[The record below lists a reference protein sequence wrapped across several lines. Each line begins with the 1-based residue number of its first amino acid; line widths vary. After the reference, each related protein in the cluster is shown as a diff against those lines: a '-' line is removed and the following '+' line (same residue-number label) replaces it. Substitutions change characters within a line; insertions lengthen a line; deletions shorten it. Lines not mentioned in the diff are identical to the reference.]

1 MVPSAKRSTKAKVLL
16 VDDHPVVRQGFA
28 QLIAQTPDLEVCGET
43 DDATKATAAIKAVAP
58 DLVIVDLSLEGT
70 SGLDLIERIKSQRPE
85 LPILV
90 LSMHDETLYAERA
103 LRAGARGYITKDRP
117 IETILAAI
125 RRVLAGDIY
134 LSDRMSGRLLQRIVS
149 GTPEATKSP
158 IGTLSNRE
166 IQVFELIGQG
176 HGTRDIAEKLHLSAK
191 TIDTHRENIKRKL
204 HLSDAIEL
212 HQQAFLW
219 MQRLPADG
227 KQTALR

>member
-1 MVPSAKRSTKAKVLL
+1 M
-16 VDDHPVVRQGFA
+16 VDDHPVVRQGFT
-28 QLIAQTPDLEVCGET
+28 QLIAQTPDLEVCGEA
-43 DDATKATAAIKAVAP
+43 DDGIKAMAAIKASVP

-70 SGLDLIERIKSQRPE
+70 SGLDLIGQIKAQCPK
-85 LPILV
+85 LPVLV

-103 LRAGARGYITKDRP
+103 LRAGARGYVTKDRP

-125 RRVLAGDIY
+125 RRVVAGEIY
-134 LSDRMSGRLLQRIVS
+134 LSDQMSGRLLQRMVS
-149 GTPEATKSP
+149 GTPEAAQSL

-176 HGTRDIAEKLHLSAK
+176 HGTRDIAEKLHLSVK

-219 MQRLPADG
+219 IERLPAIG
-227 KQTALR
+227 KQTVVR

>member
-1 MVPSAKRSTKAKVLL
+1 MAPSAKRLAKAKVLL

-28 QLIAQTPDLEVCGET
+28 QLITQTPDLEVCGET
-43 DDATKATAAIKAVAP
+43 DDATKAMAAIKAVAP
-58 DLVIVDLSLEGT
+58 DVVIVDLSLDGT
-70 SGLDLIERIKSQRPE
+70 SGLDLIGRIKSQRAR

-90 LSMHDETLYAERA
+90 LSMHDETLYAERS
-103 LRAGARGYITKDRP
+103 LRAGARGYVTKDRP

-125 RRVLAGDIY
+125 RRVLAGEIY

-149 GTPEATKSP
+149 GTPEATQSLV
-158 IGTLSNRE
+158 GTLSNRE
-166 IQVFELIGQG
+166 LQVFELVGHG
-176 HGTRDIAEKLHLSAK
+176 HGTRDIAEKLHLSVK

-219 MQRLPADG
+219 IQHLPADG
-227 KQTALR
+227 KQPASR